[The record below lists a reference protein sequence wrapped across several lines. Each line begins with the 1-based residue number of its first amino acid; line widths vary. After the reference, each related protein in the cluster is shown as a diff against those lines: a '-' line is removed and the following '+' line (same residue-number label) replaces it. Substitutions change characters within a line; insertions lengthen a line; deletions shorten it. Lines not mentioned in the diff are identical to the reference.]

1 MVVLRGTCIQEE
13 ALTTEATIELDL
25 PQVFV
30 FLDERGSHEET
41 KTDFEKVYNRVNMC
55 QYSLGKLV
63 EILEFKKQ
71 LCYSNN

>member
-41 KTDFEKVYNRVNMC
+41 KTDFEKVYNRANMC

-63 EILEFKKQ
+63 EILECVIQTIEFI
-71 LCYSNN
+71 